1 MRGIPKKVVKRSM
14 TPLRQKGKFTEVSS
28 SSSSSA
34 SSMIRGARNQG
45 DMESED
51 DNEEEYFESSSSS
64 QSSQRSDNSLLN
76 LNDHQRGAYDENQI
90 LSLDSES

>member
-1 MRGIPKKVVKRSM
+1 
-14 TPLRQKGKFTEVSS
+14 
-28 SSSSSA
+28 
-34 SSMIRGARNQG
+34 
-45 DMESED
+45 MESED

-76 LNDHQRGAYDENQI
+76 LNDHQRGAYDGNQI

>member
-1 MRGIPKKVVKRSM
+1 
-14 TPLRQKGKFTEVSS
+14 
-28 SSSSSA
+28 
-34 SSMIRGARNQG
+34 
-45 DMESED
+45 MESED

-76 LNDHQRGAYDENQI
+76 LNDKHRGAYDGNQI